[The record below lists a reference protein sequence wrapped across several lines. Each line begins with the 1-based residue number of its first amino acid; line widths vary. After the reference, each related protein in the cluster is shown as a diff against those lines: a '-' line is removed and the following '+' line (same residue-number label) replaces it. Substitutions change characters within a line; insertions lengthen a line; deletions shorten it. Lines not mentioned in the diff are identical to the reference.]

1 MIELAGQVAIVTG
14 ATSGIG
20 TAMARALDARGVKL
34 MPTGRAPIASRR
46 SWPSWAR
53 RARSPA
59 TSPTRTCPG
68 RWSRRRFPRTAH
80 GRLDIAC
87 NNAGLLAFGT
97 IEDIDLER
105 MATMVRVN
113 VEAAYRFAYIVLRH
127 FKAAEPRA
135 FVNTSSV
142 AGTKVRPTI
151 GAYAGTKHALEALAH
166 GLRIE
171 LATTDV
177 RISNVQPGLVATDI
191 FAHMPADEHPGRQQ
205 GIDQP
210 LRPEDVARAVVFM
223 LEQPAHV
230 SIRPDAQAPTSRCEP
245 TAGASRRPGKRQTH
259 HEPTAP

>member
-1 MIELAGQVAIVTG
+1 MVELAGRVAIVTG

-20 TAMARALDARGVKL
+20 TALARALDARGVKL
-34 MPTGRAPIASRR
+34 VLTGR
-46 SWPSWAR
+46 
-53 RARSPA
+53 RADRLEALVAELGAAHALAGDITDPVL
-59 TSPTRTCPG
+59 PG
-68 RWSRRRFPRTAH
+68 RLVEAALEAH

-97 IEDIDLER
+97 IEEIDLER

-113 VEAAYRFAYIVLRH
+113 VEAAYRFAYTVLRH
-127 FKAAEPRA
+127 FKAQNRGHL
-135 FVNTSSV
+135 VNTSSV

-171 LATTDV
+171 LAETDV

-210 LRPEDVARAVVFM
+210 LRPEDVARAVLFM

-230 SIRPDAQAPTSRCEP
+230 SIPTLMLKP
-245 TAGASRRPGKRQTH
+245 THQPM
-259 HEPTAP
+259 

>member
-1 MIELAGQVAIVTG
+1 MVELAGQVAIVTG

-20 TAMARALDARGVKL
+20 AALARALYARGVKL
-34 MPTGRAPIASRR
+34 ILTGRRADRLETLVAELST
-46 SWPSWAR
+46 AR
-53 RARSPA
+53 AVAGDITDPA
-59 TSPTRTCPG
+59 LPG
-68 RWSRRRFPRTAH
+68 QLVEAALETH

-97 IEDIDLER
+97 IEEIDLER

-113 VEAAYRFAYIVLRH
+113 VEAAYRMAYTVLRH
-127 FKAAEPRA
+127 FKAQNRGHL
-135 FVNTSSV
+135 VNTSSV

-151 GAYAGTKHALEALAH
+151 GAYAGTKHAIEALAH

-171 LATTDV
+171 LAETDV

-230 SIRPDAQAPTSRCEP
+230 SIPALMLKPTHQP
-245 TAGASRRPGKRQTH
+245 M
-259 HEPTAP
+259 

>member
-1 MIELAGQVAIVTG
+1 MVELAGQVAIVTG

-20 TAMARALDARGVKL
+20 DAIARALDARGVRL
-34 MPTGRAPIASRR
+34 VLTGRRADRLDALAAELAA
-46 SWPSWAR
+46 AR
-53 RARSPA
+53 TVAGDITDPA
-59 TSPTRTCPG
+59 LPG
-68 RWSRRRFPRTAH
+68 RLVEAALETH

-97 IEDIDLER
+97 IEEIDLER

-113 VEAAYRFAYIVLRH
+113 VEAAYRFAYTVLRH
-127 FKAAEPRA
+127 FKAQNRGHL
-135 FVNTSSV
+135 VNTSSV

-151 GAYAGTKHALEALAH
+151 GAYAGTKHAIEALAH

-171 LATTDV
+171 LAETDV

-210 LRPEDVARAVVFM
+210 LQPEDVARAVVFM

-230 SIRPDAQAPTSRCEP
+230 SIPALMLKPTHQP
-245 TAGASRRPGKRQTH
+245 M
-259 HEPTAP
+259 

>member
-1 MIELAGQVAIVTG
+1 MVELAGQVAIVTG

-20 TAMARALDARGVKL
+20 MALARALDARGVRL
-34 MPTGRAPIASRR
+34 VLTGRRADRLDALVAELGA
-46 SWPSWAR
+46 AR
-53 RARSPA
+53 AVAGDITDPVL
-59 TSPTRTCPG
+59 PG
-68 RWSRRRFPRTAH
+68 RLVEAALEAH

-97 IEDIDLER
+97 IEEIDLER

-113 VEAAYRFAYIVLRH
+113 VEATYRFAYTVLRH
-127 FKAAEPRA
+127 FKAQNHGHL
-135 FVNTSSV
+135 VNTSSV

-151 GAYAGTKHALEALAH
+151 GAYAGTKHAIEALAH
-166 GLRIE
+166 GLRME

-210 LRPEDVARAVVFM
+210 LRPEDVARAVLFM

-230 SIRPDAQAPTSRCEP
+230 SIPTLMLKP
-245 TAGASRRPGKRQTH
+245 THQPM
-259 HEPTAP
+259 

>member
-1 MIELAGQVAIVTG
+1 MVELAGQVAIVTG

-20 TAMARALDARGVKL
+20 DAIARALDARGVRL
-34 MPTGRAPIASRR
+34 VLTGRRADRLDALAAELAA
-46 SWPSWAR
+46 AR
-53 RARSPA
+53 TVAGDITDPA
-59 TSPTRTCPG
+59 LPG
-68 RWSRRRFPRTAH
+68 RLVEAALETH

-97 IEDIDLER
+97 IEEIDLER

-113 VEAAYRFAYIVLRH
+113 VEAAYRFAYTVLRH
-127 FKAAEPRA
+127 FKAENRGHL
-135 FVNTSSV
+135 VNTSSV

-151 GAYAGTKHALEALAH
+151 GAYAGTKHAIEALAH

-171 LATTDV
+171 LAETDV

-210 LRPEDVARAVVFM
+210 LQPEDVARAVVFM

-230 SIRPDAQAPTSRCEP
+230 SIPALMLKPTHQP
-245 TAGASRRPGKRQTH
+245 M
-259 HEPTAP
+259 

>member
-1 MIELAGQVAIVTG
+1 MVELAGQVAIVTG

-20 TAMARALDARGVKL
+20 DAIARALDARGVRL
-34 MPTGRAPIASRR
+34 VLTGRRADRLESLAAELSA
-46 SWPSWAR
+46 AR
-53 RARSPA
+53 TVAGDITDPA
-59 TSPTRTCPG
+59 LPNQLVEAALET
-68 RWSRRRFPRTAH
+68 H

-97 IEDIDLER
+97 IEEIDLER

-113 VEAAYRFAYIVLRH
+113 VEAAYRFAYTVLRH
-127 FKAAEPRA
+127 FKAENRGHL
-135 FVNTSSV
+135 VNTSSV

-151 GAYAGTKHALEALAH
+151 GAYAGTKHAIEALAH

-171 LATTDV
+171 LAETDV

-223 LEQPAHV
+223 LEQPPHV
-230 SIRPDAQAPTSRCEP
+230 SIPALMLKPTHQP
-245 TAGASRRPGKRQTH
+245 M
-259 HEPTAP
+259 

>member
-1 MIELAGQVAIVTG
+1 MVELAGQVAIVTG

-20 TAMARALDARGVKL
+20 DAIARALDARGVRL
-34 MPTGRAPIASRR
+34 VLTGRRADRLDALAAELAAARTVAGDITD
-46 SWPSWAR
+46 PSLPKQLVEA
-53 RARSPA
+53 ALE
-59 TSPTRTCPG
+59 T
-68 RWSRRRFPRTAH
+68 H

-97 IEDIDLER
+97 IEEIDLER

-113 VEAAYRFAYIVLRH
+113 VEAAYRFAYTVLRH
-127 FKAAEPRA
+127 FKAENRGHL
-135 FVNTSSV
+135 VNTSSV

-151 GAYAGTKHALEALAH
+151 GAYAGTKHAIEALAH

-171 LATTDV
+171 LAETDV

-210 LRPEDVARAVVFM
+210 LRPEDVARAIVFM
-223 LEQPAHV
+223 LEQPPHV
-230 SIRPDAQAPTSRCEP
+230 SIPALMLKPTHQP
-245 TAGASRRPGKRQTH
+245 M
-259 HEPTAP
+259 